1 MYTEKLYNFNHAALV
16 LSCLIIRDLWGLD
29 KIYQQITFNQ
39 SRVRPRN
46 MFVVV
51 LFFFFT
57 STSVIHTTKQSA
69 KHRANIIASLECKVQ
84 LPS

>member
-1 MYTEKLYNFNHAALV
+1 MYTGKLYNFNHAALV

-29 KIYQQITFNQ
+29 KIHQQITFNQ
-39 SRVRPRN
+39 SRVRPRK
-46 MFVVV
+46 MFVV

-57 STSVIHTTKQSA
+57 STSVIHTVKQSV
-69 KHRANIIASLECKVQ
+69 KHRADIISSLECKVQ